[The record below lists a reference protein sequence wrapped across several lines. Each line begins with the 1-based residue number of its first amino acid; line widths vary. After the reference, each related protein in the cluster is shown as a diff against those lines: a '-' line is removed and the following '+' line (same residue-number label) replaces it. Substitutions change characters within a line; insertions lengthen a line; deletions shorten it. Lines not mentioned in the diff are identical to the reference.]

1 MSLVNPKLTESQN
14 WSKSYKKKKTF
25 FMLLYQTQAARKFSS
40 SLAKFDLTVRISISL
55 MFWKLDINIFIGTP
69 RSAQSESE
77 KTFKYAFEVELGKK
91 LGLLMS
97 TLDPEATKWPSEAE
111 GSFFSYLTPK
121 PPSDK

>member
-1 MSLVNPKLTESQN
+1 MFFLFFVTKNKWRLLTITQKRGALSTQIYFLREPLKECGLSQ
-14 WSKSYKKKKTF
+14 S
-25 FMLLYQTQAARKFSS
+25 
-40 SLAKFDLTVRISISL
+40 
-55 MFWKLDINIFIGTP
+55 